1 MIEILQKENCCGC
14 NACVQR
20 CPQQC
25 ISMHEDIE
33 GFLYPQVDQSKC
45 INCNLCNKVC
55 PVLNQ
60 GDPRQPLQV
69 KAAKNPDKQIRIASS
84 SGGIFTLL
92 AEQILQIH
100 GVVFGAR
107 FNDNWEIVHDF
118 TETKDGLEAFRGS
131 KYSQSKIGTAY
142 QQVEF
147 FLKGSRTVLF
157 SGTPCQ
163 IAGLRHFLLKEY
175 PNLLTVEV
183 ICHGVPSPAL
193 WRRYLKTIVNKTVTP
208 LPDVIH
214 PLKQTITS
222 ISFRDKESGWN
233 KFSIVIKGLGLN
245 KNGKQISNKIL
256 LSETEDKNSY
266 MQGFI
271 HDLYL
276 RPSCYACPSKSLKS
290 GSDLSIAD
298 FWGVGYYC
306 TKMDDDLG
314 VSAVLI
320 NTQKGLDFWTTLKVD
335 SQETTY
341 TSVLRGNTAICNSCK
356 CPPLRASF
364 FEQIESTP
372 FDEVVRKHIHISY
385 RDRLKILI
393 KMILRN
399 KRLFTLIKKIA
410 Q

>member
-147 FLKGSRTVLF
+147 F
-157 SGTPCQ
+157 
-163 IAGLRHFLLKEY
+163 
-175 PNLLTVEV
+175 
-183 ICHGVPSPAL
+183 
-193 WRRYLKTIVNKTVTP
+193 
-208 LPDVIH
+208 
-214 PLKQTITS
+214 
-222 ISFRDKESGWN
+222 
-233 KFSIVIKGLGLN
+233 
-245 KNGKQISNKIL
+245 
-256 LSETEDKNSY
+256 
-266 MQGFI
+266 
-271 HDLYL
+271 
-276 RPSCYACPSKSLKS
+276 
-290 GSDLSIAD
+290 
-298 FWGVGYYC
+298 
-306 TKMDDDLG
+306 
-314 VSAVLI
+314 
-320 NTQKGLDFWTTLKVD
+320 
-335 SQETTY
+335 
-341 TSVLRGNTAICNSCK
+341 
-356 CPPLRASF
+356 
-364 FEQIESTP
+364 
-372 FDEVVRKHIHISY
+372 
-385 RDRLKILI
+385 
-393 KMILRN
+393 
-399 KRLFTLIKKIA
+399 
-410 Q
+410 

>member
-147 FLKGSRTVLF
+147 FLKGSRTVF
-157 SGTPCQ
+157 
-163 IAGLRHFLLKEY
+163 I
-175 PNLLTVEV
+175 
-183 ICHGVPSPAL
+183 L
-193 WRRYLKTIVNKTVTP
+193 WNA
-208 LPDVIH
+208 
-214 PLKQTITS
+214 S
-222 ISFRDKESGWN
+222 
-233 KFSIVIKGLGLN
+233 
-245 KNGKQISNKIL
+245 SNCGI
-256 LSETEDKNSY
+256 
-266 MQGFI
+266 
-271 HDLYL
+271 
-276 RPSCYACPSKSLKS
+276 
-290 GSDLSIAD
+290 
-298 FWGVGYYC
+298 
-306 TKMDDDLG
+306 
-314 VSAVLI
+314 
-320 NTQKGLDFWTTLKVD
+320 
-335 SQETTY
+335 
-341 TSVLRGNTAICNSCK
+341 
-356 CPPLRASF
+356 
-364 FEQIESTP
+364 TP
-372 FDEVVRKHIHISY
+372 F
-385 RDRLKILI
+385 
-393 KMILRN
+393 
-399 KRLFTLIKKIA
+399 FT
-410 Q
+410 